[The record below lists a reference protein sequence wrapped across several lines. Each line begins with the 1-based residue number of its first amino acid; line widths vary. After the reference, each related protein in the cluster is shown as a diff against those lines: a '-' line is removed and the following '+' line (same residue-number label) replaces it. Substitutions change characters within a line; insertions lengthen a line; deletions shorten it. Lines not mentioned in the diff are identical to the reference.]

1 LTGVAVALLA
11 AIGVLISLYPAS
23 TVVLAMAVLR
33 ERVTRWQ
40 TLGMVLAA
48 VSVAM
53 IAAR

>member
-1 LTGVAVALLA
+1 LTGIALA
-11 AIGVLISLYPAS
+11 
-23 TVVLAMAVLR
+23 R
-33 ERVTRWQ
+33 EPVTRWQ